1 MEQAKWALMTKSG
14 MTPIRENVKK
24 EMVSLLEEKLRD
36 EPPNNGENPMTTAF
50 ISEFSIIRHELAIW
64 KGTKTDL
71 AVILVQKNNP
81 ESDAE
86 LKQLKARLGKT
97 LFYHENKSIYF
108 ICKIYEGLMHIS
120 NRLIFFILLLVNS
133 AEDSIVA
140 LLTLTAG
147 AFIWYKWARNT
158 QYQLYAIN
166 MLAITSITLKNFL
179 SILDIPDSTE
189 SLDIQKYSLIRTV
202 FPDANNAVYKF
213 YLAFSQGRPNA
224 QDAKTWLLIECL
236 MFLGV
241 QLYTFLYLII
251 LMFNSSII
259 IKH

>member
-1 MEQAKWALMTKSG
+1 MEQAKWALVTKSG
-14 MTPIRENVKK
+14 MTPSRENVKK
-24 EMVSLLEEKLRD
+24 ELVAILEEKLRV
-36 EPPNNGENPMTTAF
+36 EPLNKDTNPRTTAF

-71 AVILVQKNNP
+71 AVILLQKNNP

-86 LKQLKARLGKT
+86 LKRLKARLGKT

-108 ICKIYEGLMHIS
+108 ICKIYEGLIPIS

-133 AEDSIVA
+133 KEDSIVA

-166 MLAITSITLKNFL
+166 MLAITSITLKNLL
-179 SILDIPDSTE
+179 SILDIPD
-189 SLDIQKYSLIRTV
+189 
-202 FPDANNAVYKF
+202 
-213 YLAFSQGRPNA
+213 
-224 QDAKTWLLIECL
+224 
-236 MFLGV
+236 
-241 QLYTFLYLII
+241 
-251 LMFNSSII
+251 NSDS
-259 IKH
+259 